1 MFVLAACA
9 AGGLA
14 LAAGAM
20 YAEAQEPPVKV
31 SVKGRVAGGQQL
43 LNPVWNEAK
52 DPKNHRY
59 TFRMP
64 STTVSKN
71 AKTLS
76 AYLPKEVA
84 IVALSADTAPAK
96 STPFVV
102 HVSGGR
108 TSPVTIVVGEGQ
120 NVQFINDDP
129 FPHKLYSLSKEAG
142 TLGPE
147 ETKPSQQ
154 RTWQP
159 PKAGVYEVRDAY
171 FPSVRSWVV
180 VEPRAAGVGAP
191 TTKNEFVVSDLEPGA
206 YELRAYFNG
215 AAVGEPQRIELRP
228 APDVQQLP
236 LPLKLA
242 ESKGDKSGGDKSEG
256 DKSEGGAKDEE
267 KKE

>member
-1 MFVLAACA
+1 
-9 AGGLA
+9 
-14 LAAGAM
+14 
-20 YAEAQEPPVKV
+20 
-31 SVKGRVAGGQQL
+31 
-43 LNPVWNEAK
+43 
-52 DPKNHRY
+52 
-59 TFRMP
+59 MP

-84 IVALSADTAPAK
+84 IVALSADAAPAK
-96 STPFVV
+96 STPFIV

-147 ETKPSQQ
+147 ETKPTQQ

-215 AAVGEPQRIELRP
+215 AAVGEPQQIELRP

-242 ESKGDKSGGDKSEG
+242 ESKGGKSDGDKSDGDKSEG
-256 DKSEGGAKDEE
+256 DKSDGDAKDEE